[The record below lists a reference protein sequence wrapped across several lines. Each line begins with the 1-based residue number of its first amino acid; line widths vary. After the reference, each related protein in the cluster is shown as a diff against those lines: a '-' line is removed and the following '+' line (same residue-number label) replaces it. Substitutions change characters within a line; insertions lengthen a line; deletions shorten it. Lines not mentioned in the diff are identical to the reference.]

1 MSNKQSKKYF
11 NEIGFSENKNIQ
23 PDDLNNLREK
33 VKLEFS
39 IENSSKANYSIKA
52 TLFDEQNINFN
63 SENIESHADFSLKF
77 EKFLVCDYYFEKQ
90 QNIQITINKNNQPI
104 NINTTLGCI
113 IGARHSTYTNKF
125 AGNETLIVKE
135 KKWDKMTIF

>member
-52 TLFDEQNINFN
+52 ILFDEQNINFN
-63 SENIESHADFSLKF
+63 SENIESHADFSLKLNF
-77 EKFLVCDYYFEKQ
+77 
-90 QNIQITINKNNQPI
+90 
-104 NINTTLGCI
+104 
-113 IGARHSTYTNKF
+113 
-125 AGNETLIVKE
+125 
-135 KKWDKMTIF
+135 